1 MQVFLKSNA
10 DVPRTDRKLYKLY
23 RDGEIENPEPTS
35 KHNAPITFKKGPFKG
50 LTTVF
55 TAPGNLIVPYT
66 TEEQYKAL
74 IKKLK
79 EDVLVPKGPHL
90 ILEEQKRIPITHKQD
105 LEKALADSKAD
116 LDYHKWKDD
125 VAFVLRQAA
134 RIRDG
139 QISDYLRVSKGIYI
153 ERAAKVLRELEKLIK
168 TGREK
173 GWDCNEPRA
182 VEARL
187 RDILN
192 SAQRTK
198 NRKGLR

>member
-10 DVPRTDRKLYKLY
+10 DVRRTDLKLYKFY

-35 KHNAPITFKKGPFKG
+35 KRNAIITFKKGPFKG
-50 LTTVF
+50 LKTVF

-90 ILEEQKRIPITHKQD
+90 ILEEQKRIPVTHKQD

-125 VAFVLRQAA
+125 VES
-134 RIRDG
+134 IRD
-139 QISDYLRVSKGIYI
+139 
-153 ERAAKVLRELEKLIK
+153 RAAQFKDGKYGFMIGLLNVNKQFFLEEVCKTLEEVEMLIK
-168 TGREK
+168 KGKEK
-173 GWDCNEPRA
+173 GWDIDER
-182 VEARL
+182 VLTTESRL
-187 RDILN
+187 KKIVN
-192 SAQRTK
+192 
-198 NRKGLR
+198 